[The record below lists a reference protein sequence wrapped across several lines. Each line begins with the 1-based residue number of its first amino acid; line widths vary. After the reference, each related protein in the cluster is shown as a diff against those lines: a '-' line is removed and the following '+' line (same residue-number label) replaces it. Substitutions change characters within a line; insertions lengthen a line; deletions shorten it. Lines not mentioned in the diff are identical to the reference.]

1 LGGGSGWVRVRVR
14 LGRGIGANNL
24 WSRSV
29 VGQRQ
34 APPAAHPPGNALFT
48 LGTIGPAPLTA
59 PRCPADLVTA
69 SQSGPQ
75 TSRVRPRPKQSG
87 PPRRFVDCQR
97 IAALASPPD
106 PTLPLALPPLPGDLS
121 PSGVRATACNHKH
134 KPAGSPPLSH
144 IALAPCHA
152 RRLPLTWILPCM
164 TTTTTR

>member
-1 LGGGSGWVRVRVR
+1 MCAQETRWRLRRVRVRVR
-14 LGRGIGANNL
+14 LGRGIRANNL
-24 WSRSV
+24 WSRGV

-34 APPAAHPPGNALFT
+34 APPAAHPPSNALFT

-106 PTLPLALPPLPGDLS
+106 PTLHWHPPLPGDLS
-121 PSGVRATACNHKH
+121 PSGVWATACAIINTN
-134 KPAGSPPLSH
+134 PP
-144 IALAPCHA
+144 A
-152 RRLPLTWILPCM
+152 RRLCPRLLLHHATQGGCP
-164 TTTTTR
+164 